1 MTRLVDP
8 HIRYHRSYLGAS
20 DEFAASGES
29 RDGDGVWRE
38 EAEGSYP
45 GFEFTRTGLEDPAGF
60 EALVARRL
68 SAREPDGPRRPD
80 WVPCTF
86 LWITDDSDV
95 YVGSL
100 AIRHRLNDYLFTKG
114 GHIGYSVRPS
124 ARRQGHAT
132 AALRLSLEVAGARLR
147 LQRVLVTCAE
157 DNPASRTVI
166 KACGG
171 VYEDSRD
178 NTRRYWITTS

>member
-8 HIRYHRSYLGAS
+8 HVRYQRSYLDAS
-20 DEFAASGES
+20 DEFAASGDT
-29 RDGDGVWRE
+29 RDGDGLWQE
-38 EAEGSYP
+38 EAEGGYT
-45 GFEFTRTGLEDPAGF
+45 GFVFTRARIEDRAAF
-60 EALVARRL
+60 EAFVAHRRR
-68 SAREPDGPRRPD
+68 AREADAPRRPG

-86 LWITDDSDV
+86 LWITNDADT

-100 AIRHRLNDYLFTKG
+100 AIRHQLNDYLFTKG

-132 AALRLSLEVAGARLR
+132 AALRLSLEVARERLG
-147 LQRVLVTCAE
+147 LERVLVTCAE

-166 KACGG
+166 EACGG
-171 VYEDSRD
+171 TYEDSREH
-178 NTRRYWITTS
+178 TRRYWITTS